1 MSRLAAVLFG
11 LFLGLALAEVGDRL
25 VTNGQLSLPPQ
36 WWVNDADLIFLH
48 NPEVYPQTF
57 VYEGPS
63 PLRAGEVRIACL
75 GGSTTAGYKLR
86 GDQMWPAVAEREL
99 RQKGV
104 DAQVLNAAV
113 AGYGS
118 RQLLVRYRRDVAPL
132 SPSYVVIYEGWNK
145 TGALVDP
152 AEFVPFGIDLP
163 GEGVARGA
171 LVGLGRHVLLV
182 RHAIGAVNRIEERF
196 SRADWKPDQH
206 HDIWVADMRALVQ
219 EIIADG
225 HTPVFVIYPA
235 LYHADMTPEELEI
248 YKPEIANWKY
258 YRPKMLWELGR
269 KHDAIRS
276 LAAENHFP
284 VIDVEK
290 QLSGYRGA
298 ARARLF
304 FDEMH
309 MTRDGEELV
318 GKIVGDGLAAMIEA
332 RRRAS

>member
-1 MSRLAAVLFG
+1 M
-11 LFLGLALAEVGDRL
+11 
-25 VTNGQLSLPPQ
+25 
-36 WWVNDADLIFLH
+36 
-48 NPEVYPQTF
+48 
-57 VYEGPS
+57 
-63 PLRAGEVRIACL
+63 RIACL

-86 GDQMWPAVAEREL
+86 GDQMWPAVAERQL

-118 RQLLVRYRRDVAPL
+118 RSCWSATGATWHRS

-145 TGALVDP
+145 DGCP
-152 AEFVPFGIDLP
+152 GGSGGFVPFGIDLP
-163 GEGVARGA
+163 GESVARRA
-171 LVGLGRHVLLV
+171 LVAVGRDVLRV
-182 RHAIGAVNRIEERF
+182 RHAIGAVNRIEERS

-219 EIIADG
+219 DIIADG

-235 LYHADMTPEELEI
+235 LYHAEHDAGKLEI
-248 YKPEIANWKY
+248 YKPEDRQWKY
-258 YRPKMLWELGR
+258 YRPKMLLGAR
-269 KHDAIRS
+269 AQARRHPLPGGGTTSA
-276 LAAENHFP
+276 

-318 GKIVGDGLAAMIEA
+318 GKIVGEGLAAMIEA